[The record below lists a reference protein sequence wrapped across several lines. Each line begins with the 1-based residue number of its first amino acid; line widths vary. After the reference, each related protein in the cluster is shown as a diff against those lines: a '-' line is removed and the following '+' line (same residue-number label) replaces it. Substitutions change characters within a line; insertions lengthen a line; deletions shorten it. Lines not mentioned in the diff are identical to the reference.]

1 VRHVR
6 HSSPLLVV
14 LLALALVAAA
24 CGGGGSSNKASSNSG
39 SNANVPAGGTLVVGA
54 EQEPDCMD
62 WIGSCSGSSWGYWIA
77 NVETTPRTYNVVK
90 VGNGWG
96 YQPSNLITGE
106 ADLKTS
112 PQQVVTYHINPQAKW
127 SDGQPITAT
136 DFKYMF
142 EQITTGSDIYDTTG
156 YSDIQSVDDSNPST
170 PVVTFKTNF
179 ADWKS
184 LFGGQYGLM
193 PSHLLQGQDRD
204 KATADGYTWSG
215 GPWMM
220 PQGGWEKGT
229 QLTLVPNPNYWG
241 TKPKLDKI
249 VYKFIT
255 DTSAEFQAFKANET
269 MIIYPQPQPDAVDQ
283 VKAGVPGVNEY
294 FTDQTGNLEALW
306 FNNGKAPFDDVK
318 VRQAWGYA
326 LDRTAIVNRLFG
338 PLGVK
343 NPMNTINPTILAAFA
358 DPTAWAK
365 YKLDLGMVNQLMTSA
380 GWTKGSDGVWAK
392 NGQKFTA
399 ELRTTTGN
407 KRRELTEQIVQ
418 QQLQAAGFPIT
429 VNNAKAGDLFGSI
442 LPKGDYQVALYAQV
456 LTSYS
461 PSNCSIQCSNN
472 IPTAANKF
480 SGQNWSRI
488 NDPQLTTLYTKVD
501 TDLNESSREAA
512 NKQADPIGANDNVAL
527 PVDPLPNILLWS
539 KKIAGPVG
547 DNPIMGPFFNS
558 NLWGLNK

>member
-1 VRHVR
+1 MRHVR
-6 HSSPLLVV
+6 RSSPLLVV
-14 LLALALVAAA
+14 LLALSLVAAA
-24 CGGGGSSNKASSNSG
+24 CGGGGKKSSTSGSSNAPN
-39 SNANVPAGGTLVVGA
+39 GGTLVVGA

-77 NVETTPRTYNVVK
+77 NVETTPHAYNVVK
-90 VGNGWG
+90 KGSSWG
-96 YQPSNLITGE
+96 YEPSNLITGE

-127 SDGQPITAT
+127 SDGQPITAH
-136 DFKYMF
+136 DFKYMWD
-142 EQITTGSDIYDTTG
+142 QIANGSDIYDATG
-156 YSDIQSVDDSNPST
+156 YKNIQSVDDSNASA
-170 PVVTFKTNF
+170 PVVTFKTPY

-184 LFGGQYGLM
+184 LFGGQYGIM
-193 PSHLLQGQDRD
+193 PSHLLEGKDRD
-204 KATADGYTWSG
+204 AETANGYTWSG

-220 PQGGWEKGT
+220 PPGGWQKGS

-255 DTSAEFQAFKANET
+255 DTSAEFQAFKANQT
-269 MIIYPQPQPDAVDQ
+269 MVIYPQPQPDAVDQ
-283 VKAGVPGVNEY
+283 IKAGVPGVNQY

-326 LDRTAIVNRLFG
+326 VDRAAVVNRLFG

-343 NPMNTINPTILAAFA
+343 TPMNTINPTILKDYA

-365 YKLDLGMVNQLMTSA
+365 YTLDVNKVSQLMTSA
-380 GWTKGSDGVWAK
+380 GWAKGADGIWAK

-399 ELRTTTGN
+399 EIRSTTGN
-407 KRRELTEQIVQ
+407 KRRELTEQILQ
-418 QQLQAAGFPIT
+418 QQLQAAGFQLTI
-429 VNNAKAGDLFGSI
+429 NNAKAGDLFGSI

-456 LTSYS
+456 LTSFS
-461 PSNCSIQCSNN
+461 PTNCAIMCASN
-472 IPTAANKF
+472 IPNAGNKF
-480 SGQNWSRI
+480 SGQNWGRI
-488 NDPQLTTLYTKVD
+488 NVPQLTDLYTKVD
-501 TDLNESSREAA
+501 TELDEAA
-512 NKQADPIGANDNVAL
+512 RMADNKKADPIAADNDVAL
-527 PVDPLPNILLWS
+527 PIDPLPNILLWS

-547 DNPIMGPFFNS
+547 DNPIMGPFWNS